1 MKRVAK
7 KITEYIKKSKR
18 AKIYGIFGILYLIA
32 VIFVMNDAWLY
43 QTPIAKLTKVETSVA
58 GENKSTRGTQEIK
71 YKQKILGVIL
81 NGTNKGKSVD
91 FSNEYISFLNE
102 CKTERETS
110 KYIIEKLKSNDFI
123 DIKNVRKLSFGDKVY
138 MLNRDKSVY
147 AAIIGEEKLE
157 NGFNLVGSHI
167 DSPRL
172 DLKPNPLYEDA
183 KLALFKTHYY
193 GGIKKYQ
200 WTTIPLSLHGV
211 VVKPNGE
218 KVEINIG
225 EKEDEPVFTI
235 TDILPHLAEEQYEN
249 KIGKA
254 IKGEDLN
261 ILVGS
266 IPSSSDSIKEN
277 VMKIINEKYGIDEID
292 FYSSELEAV
301 PAFKARH
308 LGFDKSMVAA
318 YGQDDRVCSYA
329 NLLALVNAKVGNKT
343 MVAIFADKEEIG
355 SVGNTGMCS
364 QMFDLFINELL
375 NKKEEN
381 NPGAI
386 NKTYCNSMMLS
397 ADVGAGVDPNFQSA
411 SEKNNASYIGYGVEF
426 NKYTGS
432 RGKSGASDANAEFVA
447 KVRGIFEE
455 NNVKYQ
461 VSELGRVD
469 LGGGGTIA
477 YILADKGMDV
487 IDCGVPIISMHS
499 PYEVASKFD
508 IYQAYLGYKAFF
520 EKN

>member
-1 MKRVAK
+1 M
-7 KITEYIKKSKR
+7 EENSKELKEKLFNQKELGWNSINDR
-18 AKIYGIFGILYLIA
+18 EKEAIYTFSNGYMNFLNKAKI
-32 VIFVMNDAWLY
+32 
-43 QTPIAKLTKVETSVA
+43 
-58 GENKSTRGTQEIK
+58 
-71 YKQKILGVIL
+71 
-81 NGTNKGKSVD
+81 
-91 FSNEYISFLNE
+91 
-102 CKTERETS
+102 EREFVISAKEMAEQNGFRDIT
-110 KYIIEKLKSNDFI
+110 KCEFLKP
-123 DIKNVRKLSFGDKVY
+123 GDKVY
-138 MLNRDKSVY
+138 YINRDKSMYLAV
-147 AAIIGEEKLE
+147 IGTEKLE
-157 NGFNLVGSHI
+157 NGLQIVGAHI

-172 DLKPNPLYEDA
+172 DLKPNPLYEDTGFA
-183 KLALFKTHYY
+183 YFKTHYY

-200 WTTIPLSLHGV
+200 WTTIPLSLKGV

-318 YGQDDRVCSYA
+318 YGQDDRVCSYT
-329 NLLALVNAKVGNKT
+329 NLLALVNAKPGNRT
-343 MVAIFADKEEIG
+343 MVSIFADKEEIG

-364 QMFDLFINELL
+364 QMFDLFIYELL

-411 SEKNNASYIGYGVEF
+411 SEKNNASFIGYGVEF

-508 IYQAYLGYKAFF
+508 IYQAYLGYKDFF
-520 EKN
+520 EKD